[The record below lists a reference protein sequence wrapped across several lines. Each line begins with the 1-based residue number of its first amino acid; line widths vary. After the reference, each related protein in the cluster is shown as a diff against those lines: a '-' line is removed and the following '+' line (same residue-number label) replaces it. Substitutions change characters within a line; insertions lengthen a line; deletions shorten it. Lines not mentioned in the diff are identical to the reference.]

1 MTDET
6 TDDAARV
13 DRRTVLAASGASLA
27 SGLLAGRAAGGPERD
42 GSAGG
47 GDADGEPDVRIVDNS
62 GSRDPVLVTATYV
75 GGVRAGGS
83 VQHVEV
89 VTKGLNH
96 PDLVGM
102 APERRMAEAV
112 DTIDRLQTTV
122 YGLHEIEASHR
133 GASDSSRID
142 VGPNGA
148 ATEETVEVQV
158 GADGSV
164 SVGTATVCK
173 G

>member
-6 TDDAARV
+6 TDDATPV

-27 SGLLAGRAAGGPERD
+27 SGLLAGRAAGRPGRD
-42 GSAGG
+42 RSPDGEG
-47 GDADGEPDVRIVDNS
+47 ADGEPDVRIVDNS
-62 GSRDPVLVTATYV
+62 RSRDPALVKARYV
-75 GGVRAGGS
+75 GGERAGGS

-96 PDLVGM
+96 PDLAGA
-102 APERRMAEAV
+102 APERRMAEAT
-112 DTIDRLQTTV
+112 DRIDQLPTTV
-122 YGLHEIEASHR
+122 DGLHEIEASHR
-133 GASDSSRID
+133 GSSDSSRID

-148 ATEETVEVQV
+148 ASEETVEVLV

-164 SVGTATVCK
+164 SVGTATVCRR
-173 G
+173 